1 MLLLLLC
8 LINSQYKT
16 IQNNYSSATT
26 GKILGPRVNL
36 EMLSGFCLK
45 TIPRLLTKIILSILT
60 YLSTDDLLV
69 SEQFWNILQV
79 KRDQKKTS
87 RKCFTSMSA

>member
-1 MLLLLLC
+1 MRQ
-8 LINSQYKT
+8 IKTKT
-16 IQNNYSSATT
+16 INFVENLVQNKYSSAMT

-79 KRDQKKTS
+79 KRDQNKDQ
-87 RKCFTSMSA
+87 